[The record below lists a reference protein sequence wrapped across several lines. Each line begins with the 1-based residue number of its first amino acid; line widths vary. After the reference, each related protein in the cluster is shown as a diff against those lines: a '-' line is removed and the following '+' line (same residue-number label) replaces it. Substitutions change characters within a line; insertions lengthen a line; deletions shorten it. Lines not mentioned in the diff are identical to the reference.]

1 MHRANPT
8 THGGAEEQRRSVS
21 PGSSRLSMN
30 ADDPTASGLE
40 SRREQPWWRGWII
53 ALQPYSTP
61 VGIVPVIVG
70 TAIAVHLDVFAPL
83 PALAAFL
90 GALGIQ
96 HGADLT
102 NVYFDY
108 QKGVDT
114 GASHDASGE
123 KSVIRDG
130 YLRPEQVLRG
140 AVLLFVGAM
149 VVGLYLVYI
158 GGVPVLLIGVASI
171 VAGYTYSGGPYPYG
185 HHALGDLFA
194 FTFFGV
200 VAVSGTVYVQA
211 AGTLAGPFPYWIPPG
226 TLPPAA
232 LIGSLSMAGLIAG
245 LLVVNNIRDIETDAA
260 AGKTTLAVRIGYRW
274 SRVEYGLLLA
284 LAFAVPVW
292 FLRRGDAGW
301 PVLLPWLILPMA
313 IRNFGT
319 VLRNRDGDALNPA
332 LARQVRLTA
341 GFGLLFSVGLV
352 L

>member
-1 MHRANPT
+1 MSEDDMTAAPSES
-8 THGGAEEQRRSVS
+8 HGEE
-21 PGSSRLSMN
+21 
-30 ADDPTASGLE
+30 
-40 SRREQPWWRGWII
+40 PWWRGWII

-61 VGIVPVIVG
+61 VGIVPVILG
-70 TAIAVHLDVFAPL
+70 TAIAVHLDVFAPI

-108 QKGVDT
+108 RKGVDT

-140 AVLLFVGAM
+140 AVLLFAGAM

-158 GGVPVLLIGVASI
+158 GGVPVLVIGIASI

-185 HHALGDLFA
+185 HYALGDLFA

-211 AGTLAGPFPYWIPPG
+211 AATLAVPFPTGIPPG

-232 LIGSLSMAGLIAG
+232 LIGSLPMAGLIAG
-245 LLVVNNIRDIETDAA
+245 LLVVNNIRDIETDEA
-260 AGKTTLAVRIGYRW
+260 AGKITLAVRIGYRW
-274 SRVEYGLLLA
+274 SRVEYGLLLV

-292 FLRRGDAGW
+292 FLRWGEAGW
-301 PVLLPWLILPMA
+301 LVLLPWLTLPLA
-313 IRNFGT
+313 ISNMRT

-332 LARQVRLTA
+332 LARQVRLTI
-341 GFGLLFSVGLV
+341 GFGLLFSLGLV